1 MVHLQMKMMKKIL
14 FLLSLIIAAGC
25 TNAQNKEATATA
37 STQPAAAPKA
47 QTGIPPFH
55 ILTTDSVYITPA
67 NLKKNMPLMIIYFS
81 PDCSHC
87 QHLMYELKS
96 KMKDLKNVQVV
107 MVTFAEP
114 LKASQV
120 FYRDFDLKKWP
131 NWTVGTEGY
140 TYVVQKYYD
149 VHTTPY
155 IALYD
160 KNHKEVKA
168 WDKTPTIDSLAIE
181 AKKL

>member
-1 MVHLQMKMMKKIL
+1 MMKKICL
-14 FLLSLIIAAGC
+14 FLTLVAAFGC
-25 TNAQNKEATATA
+25 SNAQNNPA
-37 STQPAAAPKA
+37 SKA
-47 QTGIPPFH
+47 QTGIPPFR
-55 ILTTDSVYITPA
+55 ILTTDSVNMTPTD
-67 NLKKNMPLMIIYFS
+67 LKKNMPLMIIYFS

-87 QHLMYELKS
+87 QHLMYELKP
-96 KMKDLKNVQVV
+96 KMADLKHVQVV

-120 FYRDFDLKKWP
+120 FYRDFDLKKYP
-131 NWTVGTEGY
+131 NFTVGTEGY

-149 VHTTPY
+149 VHSTPY

-160 KNHKEVKA
+160 KSHKLVKA
-168 WDKTPTIDSLAIE
+168 WDKTPPIDELVDE